1 MEEKKSEIQ
10 EIKEEKETKFI
21 RFILTFLLGWLGSL
35 IINITNIKP
44 KKWKSNTY
52 AYFIFSILTLGIYG
66 FVASIAN
73 FVFDEDKS
81 NNIGYIENDES
92 HFIKPFING
101 IFKQNPVFIGLL
113 GLCSSLALT
122 TTLTNAIGMG
132 VSVIFV
138 LTLSNLVISLLRKL
152 VIEEIR
158 TPIFIVIIASF
169 VTVVQL
175 ILDAFI
181 PSLYTS
187 LGAFLSLI
195 AVNCIILGRAESYA
209 SKNNPLDSVGDG
221 LGMGIGYTL
230 TLTVLALIRGI
241 LGNGTIELFSLRV
254 KVLPASLT
262 IPPLTTAMGAFIVF
276 AILLSLINRYKFYKE
291 DKENEVNK

>member
-1 MEEKKSEIQ
+1 MNNKKDSFG
-10 EIKEEKETKFI
+10 KV
-21 RFILTFLLGWLGSL
+21 L
-35 IINITNIKP
+35 
-44 KKWKSNTY
+44 
-52 AYFIFSILTLGIYG
+52 
-66 FVASIAN
+66 V
-73 FVFDEDKS
+73 
-81 NNIGYIENDES
+81 
-92 HFIKPFING
+92 NG

-209 SKNNPLDSVGDG
+209 SKNGPLNSVADG

-241 LGNGTIELFSLRV
+241 LGNGTIELFTF
-254 KVLPASLT
+254 KVHILPDSLT

-291 DKENEVNK
+291 DKENGVNK